1 MVQFIDTRTNA
12 PQNPF
17 LETTNR
23 AVGQGLGLA
32 LQDMFEQKRVA
43 RDLQRQRSLNAQS
56 ATSLA
61 DQLRIPPQ
69 ERKTFVDLFS
79 GLSPEK
85 QIGALKNMAEAQIY
99 NQFTGM
105 GGQEEEQDSFDV
117 PQEPQQ
123 RQIIP
128 EESEP
133 LQDQRQQAPQ
143 NASQKIKINGVE
155 FDRSELPRK
164 QKTVPPFGPLQ
175 KQAEIQESQRK
186 ENRKRLDKFIE
197 PYRDVS
203 ALQSQKNKLLE
214 AKKIIKNK
222 RLGGKFRNAFA
233 SFLAGDENE
242 LSELLKTADAQKL
255 YSLLYE
261 SIRPKELGGSNPS
274 TREVLLSLSRLPS
287 GLKDQEANEYIIDRM
302 IEEADRNLSRG
313 KTINA
318 ALKYDKNIDADDL
331 ADLLAK
337 KVPTKVGSGMIMVR
351 LPDGREGEL
360 PEEDLEAALAA
371 GAKRIDE

>member
-1 MVQFIDTRTNA
+1 MVQFIDLRSNQ

-23 AVGQGLGLA
+23 MVGQGLGLA
-32 LQDMFEQKRVA
+32 LQDMFEQKKA
-43 RDLQRQRSLNAQS
+43 SRDLQRQRSLNTQS

-61 DQLRIPPQ
+61 NQLRIPEQ
-69 ERKTFVDLFS
+69 ERKTFVELFS

-105 GGQEEEQDSFDV
+105 GGQEEDSFNV
-117 PQEPQQ
+117 PQEPQPQQ
-123 RQIIP
+123 RMS
-128 EESEP
+128 EESGP
-133 LQDQRQQAPQ
+133 VQDQRVAEKP
-143 NASQKIKINGVE
+143 SQKIKINGVE
-155 FDRSELPRK
+155 FDRSELPQK

-302 IEEADRNLSRG
+302 IEEADRNVARG

-318 ALKYDKNIDADDL
+318 ALKYDKNIDVDDL
-331 ADLLAK
+331 ADLLSK